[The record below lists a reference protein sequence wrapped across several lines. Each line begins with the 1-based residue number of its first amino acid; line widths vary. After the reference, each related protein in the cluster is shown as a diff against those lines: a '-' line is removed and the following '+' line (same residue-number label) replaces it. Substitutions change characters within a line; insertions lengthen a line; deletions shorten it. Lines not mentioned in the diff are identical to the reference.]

1 MTVVLTIHQSR
12 IHLIKLSIDS
22 INSDLES
29 SDIDASY
36 FLPQNI
42 YLQFGVSSANAQS
55 MMGNETGSNMTSMS
69 NATTG
74 GNMTGLENMTNSSS
88 PMMSN
93 ST

>member
-1 MTVVLTIHQSR
+1 MMRRQVVLI
-12 IHLIKLSIDS
+12 
-22 INSDLES
+22 
-29 SDIDASY
+29 
-36 FLPQNI
+36 LPVLVAVVSLFAAI
-42 YLQFGVSSANAQS
+42 GVSSANAQS
-55 MMGNETGSNMTSMS
+55 MMGNATGSNMTSMS

>member
-1 MTVVLTIHQSR
+1 MMRRQVVLI
-12 IHLIKLSIDS
+12 
-22 INSDLES
+22 
-29 SDIDASY
+29 
-36 FLPQNI
+36 LPVLVAVVSLFAAI
-42 YLQFGVSSANAQS
+42 GVSSAQS

>member
-1 MTVVLTIHQSR
+1 MMRRQVV
-12 IHLIKLSIDS
+12 
-22 INSDLES
+22 
-29 SDIDASY
+29 
-36 FLPQNI
+36 FLLPVLVAVVSLFAAI
-42 YLQFGVSSANAQS
+42 GVSSASAQS

>member
-1 MTVVLTIHQSR
+1 MMRRQVVLI
-12 IHLIKLSIDS
+12 
-22 INSDLES
+22 
-29 SDIDASY
+29 
-36 FLPQNI
+36 LPVLVAVVSLFVAI
-42 YLQFGVSSANAQS
+42 GVSSANAQS

>member
-1 MTVVLTIHQSR
+1 MMRRQVVLI
-12 IHLIKLSIDS
+12 
-22 INSDLES
+22 
-29 SDIDASY
+29 
-36 FLPQNI
+36 LPVLVAVVSLFAAI
-42 YLQFGVSSANAQS
+42 GVSSANAQS

-69 NATTG
+69 NVTTG